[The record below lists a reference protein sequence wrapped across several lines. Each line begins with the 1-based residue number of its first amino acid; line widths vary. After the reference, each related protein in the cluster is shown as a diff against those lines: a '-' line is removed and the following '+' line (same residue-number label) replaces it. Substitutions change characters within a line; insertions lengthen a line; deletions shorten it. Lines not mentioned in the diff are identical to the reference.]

1 MSIGNIVLVIVALI
15 GYFALFP
22 AMVVSLRLEEEG
34 RFDEADYT
42 WRRVYWVGFVASLTA
57 VVLIMYMP

>member
-22 AMVVSLRLEEEG
+22 AMVVSLWLEEEG

>member
-1 MSIGNIVLVIVALI
+1 MNIGSIVLVIVAVL
-15 GYFALFP
+15 GYFAFLP
-22 AMVVSLRLEEEG
+22 AMVVSLWLDEEG

-57 VVLIMYMP
+57 VVLIMYMS